1 MLGDQDGWG
10 TNRLSKADSILGTGM
25 SQNLS
30 RGRRHAC
37 QRTKKIRGYFS
48 KSRFVAI
55 NNNKLVDEIALNPAL
70 FIVLPTK
77 EIFQTMAHEMVH
89 QWQFH
94 FGKPS
99 RSSYHNKECASKM
112 ESIGLMQ
119 SDTRREGGKKTG
131 QNMGDYIIPGSA
143 MDNASRK
150 LLEDGFEIKW
160 SDVIQAR

>member
-1 MLGDQDGWG
+1 MKPTEEAYSQFQYLYDYF
-10 TNRLSKADSILGTGM
+10 NRELFSDELPDCIITL
-25 SQNLS
+25 
-30 RGRRHAC
+30 